1 MDTDKVGGWVV
12 SERKFFELYDI
23 IIPHCKS
30 WDDVR
35 EKLYRFSPLL
45 WTGKSWYFTQ
55 FVEEDGVS
63 REMRTDEII
72 EFCKV
77 NNVRTE

>member
-1 MDTDKVGGWVV
+1 MDTYKVGGWVV

-23 IIPHCKS
+23 TIPHCKS
-30 WDDVR
+30 WDSVK
-35 EKLYRFSPLL
+35 EKLYQFSPLM
-45 WTGKSWYFTQ
+45 WTGKDWYFTQ
-55 FVEEDGVS
+55 FVKEDEVS

-77 NNVRTE
+77 NNVRIG